1 MKVRSLFV
9 ARRLLPLIL
18 LLAAGLPGRA
28 QDQAAPES
36 EKARQLT
43 ERVDQ
48 LYQLFVSGGWREVEA
63 FVSEVLMLDFDDHE
77 IRQAV
82 QRKLKDVNGRKNR
95 DPKAVG

>member
-1 MKVRSLFV
+1 MKLWSLFV
-9 ARRLLPLIL
+9 ARRLFLLIF

-48 LYQLFVSGGWREVEA
+48 LYQLFVSGDWRKVEPYVA
-63 FVSEVLMLDFDDHE
+63 EESQDIWLA
-77 IRQAV
+77 QA
-82 QRKLKDVNGRKNR
+82 KGTI
-95 DPKAVG
+95 